1 MNSVPEFLNEKLNRQ
16 YGEEIAAQ
24 IVAGYAQARPVTLR
38 VNTLK
43 TDVPAVCKA
52 FSDCGISFCGVPWF
66 SGALVLNGV
75 REEEIRKTALY
86 ERGEIYLQSLSS
98 MLPPL
103 FLGVKAG
110 ESVLDMTAAPGGK
123 TTEISALTGGQAF
136 ITACEKDKIRAER
149 LKYNLAKQGAP
160 RVSVLCEDATK
171 LDEFFS
177 FDRILL
183 DAPCSGSGT
192 LDLRAPLKISSKLVE
207 NCAALQKKLLAKA
220 LRLLKKG
227 GTLVYS
233 TCSVLRE
240 ENEEVL
246 QSILPCSGCVS
257 EPIAPFEGLP
267 LLPSAEGTLC
277 VAPSALYEGFF
288 VARIKKVSSDG
299 LR

>member
-1 MNSVPEFLNEKLNRQ
+1 MNVNPVPEFLKEKLNTQ
-16 YGEEIAAQ
+16 YGEEIAAR

-43 TDVPAVCKA
+43 TSVSAVCA
-52 FSDCGISFCGVPWF
+52 ALSDCGIPFREVPWF
-66 SGALVLNGV
+66 RDALVLGGA

-103 FLGVKAG
+103 FLGAKEG

-123 TTEISALTGGQAF
+123 TTEISALTGGRAF
-136 ITACEKDKIRAER
+136 ITACEKDGIRAER
-149 LKYNLAKQGAP
+149 LKYNLEKQGAP

-192 LDLRAPLKISSKLVE
+192 LDLRAPLKISPKLVA

-246 QSILPCSGCVS
+246 QSVLPRSGCVC
-257 EPIAPFEGLP
+257 EPIAPFDDLP
-267 LLPSAEGTLC
+267 LLPTATGTIC
-277 VAPSALYEGFF
+277 VAPTALYEGFF
-288 VARIKKVSSDG
+288 VARIKKG
-299 LR
+299 